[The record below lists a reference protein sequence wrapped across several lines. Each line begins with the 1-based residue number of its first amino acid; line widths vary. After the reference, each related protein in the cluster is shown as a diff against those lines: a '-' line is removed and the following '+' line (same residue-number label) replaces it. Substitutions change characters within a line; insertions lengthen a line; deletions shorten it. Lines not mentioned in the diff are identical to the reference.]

1 MGKFGWG
8 FFAGILAMPVLGAI
22 YLMTGAAPAAVAD
35 RPLPFEKIFA
45 GGSLHARISREA
57 PKRDLSS
64 FTQEDL
70 IAGAKAYR
78 QGGCADCHS
87 VPPPTERRPH
97 VMYPPAPELFTPD
110 GMVTDDPVGVSYWK
124 VKNGIRL
131 TGMPSYKDALTDEQI
146 WQVAALV
153 TSADKLTPEVIE
165 TLKTR
170 PGPPPEAAGTPGT
183 TATPLPTSARARGAG

>member
-8 FFAGILAMPVLGAI
+8 FLAGIVVVPVLGAI
-22 YLMTGAAPAAVAD
+22 YLMTGYAPAAVSD
-35 RPLPFEKIFA
+35 RPFPFEKIFA

-87 VPPPTERRPH
+87 VPPPTERHPH

-131 TGMPSYKDALTDEQI
+131 TGMPSYKDALTDQQI

-170 PGPPPEAAGTPGT
+170 PVPPATAGVPGSTAAEPPPAG
-183 TATPLPTSARARGAG
+183 RGGQTKP